1 MMKDHHKLLVT
12 NISYLNFLVLLSIA
26 IGFNSVHANAESF
39 PFQSNKDEV
48 TTQVYM
54 ASAEDHHQGHSGSVS
69 TEGLGTVD
77 FSVSC
82 NPEAKSKFDR
92 GLALLH
98 HMMYEQA
105 EKEFVSGSEADPNC
119 AMAYLGIAMTL
130 FHPLWPGQPSADD
143 LKKGWAAVEKAK
155 ALKPRTEREQAYI
168 DAVEAFYKDSD
179 KLDYKTRLIAFEAG
193 MKKVYESYPDDHDAA
208 ALYALSHLATASK
221 TDKTFSHQKKAGEIL
236 EVIYRKEP
244 THPGAIHYTIH
255 AYDVPPLAEQGVD
268 AARSYDK
275 IAPEVPHALHM
286 PSHIFVRLG
295 YWPETISWNLR
306 SADTALKQ
314 PVNGS
319 ISIHYLHAMDYV
331 MYSYMQE
338 GKDKDAEKLVNEILA
353 NENYQNNFIS
363 AYALAAI
370 PARYPLEQGDW
381 ADASTLEMRAPR
393 SLPWEQYPAAEA
405 IIYFARGIGAAR
417 KGDPASA
424 RKALEALEELKK
436 SALNAKD
443 DYWATQV
450 DIQRLAVAAWTAYA
464 EGNKDEALKLMQSA
478 ADLEDSTDK
487 HPVTPGAVL
496 PARELLGDMYMES
509 GKPNEA
515 LEAYEA
521 TLKLSPNRF
530 RSISGAA
537 KAAKLSGDNKK
548 AASYYAKL
556 LKLTSQSNS
565 DRPQIQEAKAFLA
578 KQEKG

>member
-1 MMKDHHKLLVT
+1 
-12 NISYLNFLVLLSIA
+12 
-26 IGFNSVHANAESF
+26 
-39 PFQSNKDEV
+39 
-48 TTQVYM
+48 
-54 ASAEDHHQGHSGSVS
+54 
-69 TEGLGTVD
+69 
-77 FSVSC
+77 
-82 NPEAKSKFDR
+82 
-92 GLALLH
+92 
-98 HMMYEQA
+98 
-105 EKEFVSGSEADPNC
+105 
-119 AMAYLGIAMTL
+119 
-130 FHPLWPGQPSADD
+130 
-143 LKKGWAAVEKAK
+143 
-155 ALKPRTEREQAYI
+155 
-168 DAVEAFYKDSD
+168 
-179 KLDYKTRLIAFEAG
+179 
-193 MKKVYESYPDDHDAA
+193 
-208 ALYALSHLATASK
+208 
-221 TDKTFSHQKKAGEIL
+221 
-236 EVIYRKEP
+236 
-244 THPGAIHYTIH
+244 
-255 AYDVPPLAEQGVD
+255 
-268 AARSYDK
+268 
-275 IAPEVPHALHM
+275 
-286 PSHIFVRLG
+286 
-295 YWPETISWNLR
+295 
-306 SADTALKQ
+306 
-314 PVNGS
+314 
-319 ISIHYLHAMDYV
+319 
-331 MYSYMQE
+331 MQE

-393 SLPWEQYPAAEA
+393 SLPWEQYPVAEA